1 MENKQMKHLLL
12 AVLLLTAC
20 RSAQQPGARAL
31 TTDERQQ
38 FMQCVQTCADRFTS
52 ATQPDAA
59 PAAPDLPAPAVDSAQ
74 APTRPETF
82 VALDWDAFPADPGPA
97 YAATGKTL
105 YVAPDGSDGAA
116 GSASSPLKTIG
127 HAVELASAG
136 DKVVVRGGT
145 YREWLIVDKSLTIT
159 SAPGQTVWLEST
171 SRGCG
176 ARLTADNTVLNGIN
190 FRGFNPAVHIGRS
203 DRAQKNIV
211 LSNFAAE
218 APTGEGFWDGIA
230 ANETTTKFA
239 TAEGVLIKNVSLKGH
254 ALSVTC
260 GNGFCK
266 SWKLENVRVEGLGL
280 ADGWGADGIAF
291 ENADNLFLTGVE
303 VGNVSSDGIDTKATR
318 VVIHNCYVHNVG
330 NNGIKLWKGGDIIN
344 SRVVNGGGEA
354 PIVFAQGPRAR
365 VTRSLIAG
373 QPQGGG
379 WSVVYAYGT
388 SAPIEVEFTN
398 NILANTI
405 GGIYAPGSTS
415 KVNISDNIFWKTQS
429 DRIADIA
436 GKRIMLSDGN
446 AAIKARG
453 WGDGNSVADP
463 RLDGNNQAT
472 SETPTSAGP
481 TRAKKLARK

>member
-1 MENKQMKHLLL
+1 MKHLLL

-20 RSAQQPGARAL
+20 RSAQQPAPRAL
-31 TTDERQQ
+31 TADERQQ
-38 FMQCVQTCADRFTS
+38 LVQCVQTCADKFTL
-52 ATQPDAA
+52 ATQPDAS
-59 PAAPDLPAPAVDSAQ
+59 PAVPDLPAPVADSAQ
-74 APTRPETF
+74 PAPARPETF

-97 YAATGKTL
+97 YAVAGKTV
-105 YVAPDGSDGAA
+105 YVAPDGSDNAA
-116 GSASSPLKTIG
+116 GSAASPLKTIG

-136 DKVVVRGGT
+136 DKIVVRAGT
-145 YREWLIVDKSLTIT
+145 YREWLTVDKSVTIAA
-159 SAPGQTVWLEST
+159 APGHSVWLESS

-190 FRGFNPAVHIGRS
+190 FRGFNPAISIGRA
-203 DRAQKNIV
+203 DHAQKNIV

-218 APTGEGFWDGIA
+218 APAGEGFWDGIA
-230 ANETTTKFA
+230 AYERTTAFA
-239 TAEGVLIKNVSLKGH
+239 TAESVLIKNVLLRGH

-266 SWKLENVRVEGLGL
+266 SWKLENVKVEGVGL
-280 ADGWGADGIAF
+280 TDGWGADGIAF

-303 VGNVSSDGIDTKATR
+303 VGGVSSDGIDTKATR
-318 VVIHNCYVHNVG
+318 VLIHKCYVHNVG
-330 NNGIKLWKGGDIIN
+330 NNGIKMWKGGDIQD
-344 SRVVNGGGEA
+344 SRIVNGGDEA

-373 QPQGGG
+373 QPIGGG

-388 SAPIEVEFTN
+388 SAPIEIEFTN

-405 GGIYAPGSTS
+405 GGLYAPGSTS
-415 KVNISDNIFWKTQS
+415 KVNISGNVFWHTQS
-429 DRIADIA
+429 ERIADIA

-453 WGDGNSVADP
+453 WGDGNIVTDP
-463 RLDGNNQAT
+463 KLDTSNQMTA
-472 SETPTSAGP
+472 ETPTSAGP
-481 TRAKKLARK
+481 VERRPRLAVKK